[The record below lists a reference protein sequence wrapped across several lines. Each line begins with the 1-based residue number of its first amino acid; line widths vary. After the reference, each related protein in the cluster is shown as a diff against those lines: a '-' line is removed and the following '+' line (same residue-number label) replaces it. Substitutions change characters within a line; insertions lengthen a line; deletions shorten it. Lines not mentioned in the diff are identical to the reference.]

1 MADNVEERVRKII
14 TEQLEV
20 APEKV
25 KPEASFADDLKA
37 DSLAVVELVL
47 ALEEAFKL
55 EIPDEDTEKIKT
67 VGDAIN
73 YIKSHAKYPSCRA
86 ARVAPGRPADRLKEK
101 AREKPPMARRVV
113 ITGIGLVTPIAIG

>member
-1 MADNVEERVRKII
+1 MADNVEERVRKLIV
-14 TEQLEV
+14 EQLEV
-20 APEKV
+20 SPDKV

-47 ALEEAFKL
+47 ALEETFKL

-73 YIKSHAKYPSCRA
+73 YITSHAK
-86 ARVAPGRPADRLKEK
+86 
-101 AREKPPMARRVV
+101 
-113 ITGIGLVTPIAIG
+113 

>member
-14 TEQLEV
+14 IEQLEV
-20 APEKV
+20 APDKV

-47 ALEEAFKL
+47 ALEEAFKI

-73 YIKSHAKYPSCRA
+73 YIKSHVK
-86 ARVAPGRPADRLKEK
+86 
-101 AREKPPMARRVV
+101 
-113 ITGIGLVTPIAIG
+113 